1 MSDQNQAASLQ
12 HTYSLVTHTIQT
24 LPPSISFINLVSG
37 LDSAVSS
44 SSFFFLSSSPRS
56 NLTLFVDF
64 SLFPVHFFELLH
76 RIFHCV
82 GISGNIW
89 RKLSKIGEEDTTTML
104 RCTLHR
110 QLKLS
115 QAQKRRKQLMQGPDT
130 TRTRQGKTPIM
141 QHVEKNRL
149 CVHKCAIQVV
159 AKLPEQFFSVKSTH
173 GLEILVST
181 AQGSSHSLEHPRE
194 EEHIVTSFGPK
205 SYPSAGRIDCFL
217 RCTSWPRRPPRARP
231 SCRTAGPCRM
241 ANRQD

>member
-1 MSDQNQAASLQ
+1 
-12 HTYSLVTHTIQT
+12 
-24 LPPSISFINLVSG
+24 
-37 LDSAVSS
+37 
-44 SSFFFLSSSPRS
+44 
-56 NLTLFVDF
+56 
-64 SLFPVHFFELLH
+64 
-76 RIFHCV
+76 
-82 GISGNIW
+82 
-89 RKLSKIGEEDTTTML
+89 
-104 RCTLHR
+104 
-110 QLKLS
+110 
-115 QAQKRRKQLMQGPDT
+115 MQGPDT

-159 AKLPEQFFSVKSTH
+159 AKLPEQFFCVKSTH

-194 EEHIVTSFGPK
+194 EEHFVTSFGPK

-241 ANRQD
+241 ANRQDCNVPRMSIRLRTMVLDRKESWRTRTSYEAASKRTSPQDQEHHLMPEAIWSMKPNVQSAAD